1 MGSCAAPSA
10 KGDDKFITTDYLQQC
25 PYEYNRNLTLKLSV
39 QNLMNRDY
47 SEALNKLNMMPG
59 LGDETHPA
67 NSARGRTWIF
77 GGDIRF

>member
-1 MGSCAAPSA
+1 TDGDGSHGSTSKTPSYT
-10 KGDDKFITTDYLQQC
+10 K
-25 PYEYNRNLTLKLSV
+25 SV
-39 QNLMNRDY
+39 SWHHY
-47 SEALNKLNMMPG
+47 HSEALNKLNMMPG